1 MIYSWGQ
8 SNAKFELPREA
19 SYYKTS
25 SVLLSNLFIVK
36 IYRWYFK
43 YLFHEYTL
51 TFVVLYSEVAFF
63 VYFYFIMDKLN
74 KVKSLVYVGY
84 YFKVLNATNV
94 M

>member
-36 IYRWYFK
+36 IYRWYLK
-43 YLFHEYTL
+43 YLFYESTL
-51 TFVVLYSEVAFF
+51 TFVVLKNEASLF
-63 VYFYFIMDKLN
+63 VFIFQD
-74 KVKSLVYVGY
+74 S
-84 YFKVLNATNV
+84 
-94 M
+94 